1 MALLG
6 LLEPPI
12 PDEPSGAPHTV
23 NRVGN
28 WDVSH
33 FSDAVKWQCRCDR
46 SPPIL
51 LRPQDS
57 ERVLLPYDGVHA
69 CEVCRDQI
77 KSARTKSQRFAAWI
91 EQHRAVLDPSACLE
105 FPFKTE
111 APSTPTRQRYSRTR
125 KFIFEQFW
133 KKTVGPDHYVHLRCK
148 NELCINPYHL
158 CLTKLPNPTFA
169 KLSPKG
175 RRLIQILDQRG
186 LSTTAIRVLLREKLS
201 IELSERSIARIR
213 RDLTESKSCAF

>member
-6 LLEPPI
+6 LLEPPV
-12 PDEPSGAPHTV
+12 PDTPLEAPHSVT
-23 NRVGN
+23 RVGN
-28 WDVSH
+28 WDVSY

-51 LRPQDS
+51 LRTQDS
-57 ERVLLPYDGVHA
+57 EKVLLPYDGIHA
-69 CEVCRDQI
+69 CEVCRAQI
-77 KSARTKSQRFAAWI
+77 KSARTKTQRFAAWI
-91 EQHRAVLDPSACLE
+91 EQHRATLDPCACLE
-105 FPFKTE
+105 FPFESE
-111 APSTPTRQRYSRTR
+111 APNTPSRQRYSRIR
-125 KFIFEQFW
+125 RFIFEQFW
-133 KKTVGPDHYVHLRCK
+133 KKPVDPEYCVHLKCK

-175 RRLIQILDQRG
+175 HRLIQILHQKG

-213 RDLTESKSCAF
+213 KGLIESKSCVS